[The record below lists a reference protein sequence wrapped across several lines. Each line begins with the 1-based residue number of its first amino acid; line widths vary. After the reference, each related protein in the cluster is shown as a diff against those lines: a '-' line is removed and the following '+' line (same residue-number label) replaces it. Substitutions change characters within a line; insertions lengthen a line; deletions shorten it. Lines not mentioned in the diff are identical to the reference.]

1 MPPKEFVVRNGLFLT
16 TNATNC
22 QRGMTVVFEK
32 CDKIRFYTIQCVI
45 CLFEMA
51 KKFSPQFRVLAMIE
65 KAYSQR
71 FVLFNSHRNIRRE
84 YLEQTSSAV

>member
-1 MPPKEFVVRNGLFLT
+1 MPPKEFVVRNGPFLT

-65 KAYSQR
+65 KAYLQR
-71 FVLFNSHRNIRRE
+71 FDLFNAHRKVRRE
-84 YLEQTSSAV
+84 WWETSSAV